1 MRKYFRPF
9 LQAGLTV
16 ALILIASSLPAQE
29 DTLSKPKGHAR
40 NKQLA
45 VRAHEDNLKKFAR
58 DTNILVR
65 PGLIADRMKRRVEVM
80 VERTAL
86 GADAPCEFTVIDETS
101 DHGYEALL
109 LSFAKPSDVHRAI
122 QFIGTEPGGAFDPGS
137 HRHWARGESFVLSVV
152 RSNAPPLRLEQLLID
167 RRTGRPLTEGRFV
180 FSGSKTV
187 PAPANPLKKI
197 YAADEYQ
204 PKSIVSL
211 FNTPFTVLDVPGQI
225 AKDEAYKNTIIN
237 PGHVLAEGTLL
248 TLLIE
253 PLDPDGFK
261 RVKDLQLLVEADGGA
276 AAPRPAGEAP
286 LAGLRFQLKDAATL
300 LNKQDTL
307 LSVIE
312 SLAALD
318 RKKHDHFLAVTF
330 GDRVTLGQAGLLA
343 RILSTIDR
351 EQGVRI
357 EPPPPGQ
364 IYYRAFTPDRELL
377 DRDARLFH
385 PVELALSEK
394 DGQAS
399 GQLLLIDS
407 VWKKDATHSELQF
420 IERTVAGPAVL
431 RQELDAEADRTRKAG
446 QRGRPPVMMVFV
458 PATFSHL
465 QLVKFVEPAL
475 RTRHLIHVYLDV
487 PMPPVPNQKPSQ

>member
-1 MRKYFRPF
+1 M
-9 LQAGLTV
+9 
-16 ALILIASSLPAQE
+16 
-29 DTLSKPKGHAR
+29 
-40 NKQLA
+40 
-45 VRAHEDNLKKFAR
+45 
-58 DTNILVR
+58 
-65 PGLIADRMKRRVEVM
+65 
-80 VERTAL
+80 
-86 GADAPCEFTVIDETS
+86 
-101 DHGYEALL
+101 
-109 LSFAKPSDVHRAI
+109 
-122 QFIGTEPGGAFDPGS
+122 
-137 HRHWARGESFVLSVV
+137 
-152 RSNAPPLRLEQLLID
+152 LID
-167 RRTGRPLTEGRFV
+167 RRTGPPLTEGRFI

-187 PAPANPLKKI
+187 PAPANPLKNI
-197 YAADEYQ
+197 YAADEFQ

-211 FNTPFTVLDVPGQI
+211 FNTPYTVIDVPGQI

-237 PGHVLAEGTLL
+237 PGHALAEGTLL

-253 PLDPDGFK
+253 PLDPDAFK

-276 AAPRPAGEAP
+276 ATPRPAGEAP
-286 LAGLRFQLKDAATL
+286 LAGLRFQLKDATTV

-330 GDRVTLGQAGLLA
+330 GDRVTLVQAGLLA

-357 EPPPPGQ
+357 EPPLPGQ

-394 DGQAS
+394 DGHAS
-399 GQLLLIDS
+399 GKLLLIDS

-420 IERTVAGPAVL
+420 IDRTVAGPAEL
-431 RQELDAEADRTRKAG
+431 RQELDAEAERTRKAG
-446 QRGRPPVMMVFV
+446 QRARPPVMMVFV

-465 QLVKFVEPAL
+465 QLVKFLEPAL

-487 PMPPVPNQKPSQ
+487 PMPPFPNQKPSQ